1 MFWKIFLFEVRY
13 RLKRPATW
21 AYFAVIF
28 LFALVSGIYGNS
40 PASEKVFVNSS
51 YAIGQFLIILSIF
64 EMLIA
69 SAVMGVPVYR
79 DIEYQTKDYFFA
91 YPIREKSYLLGRFLG
106 SFVILILISF
116 GYHLGTWIGGPLGVV
131 AGEIEPEQYGP
142 FVLYHYVYNTLVL
155 SLPNLFF
162 TGTVFFSLV
171 ALTRNIVVTYVGSV
185 ILFVGYLLANA
196 LTQDLDNKTLV
207 DILDP
212 FALTTY
218 DNATKYW
225 TPSEQNVMLI
235 PLEGNFLWNRILWIG
250 VSLAL
255 FTFTYFRFSFRSMLE
270 VSSGKVKKEEP
281 VKKKGRALSDLPV
294 VQKVYSSAI
303 CFRKMLRL
311 ALLEYKNII
320 KDFYFVSILLAG
332 VLFLFLD
339 GWFGSPL
346 FGTPSLPLTY
356 YMLEVKDFN
365 YIIFVFII
373 IIFYT
378 GEVVHRDKS
387 VNYSNIADALPI
399 PNWVVYG
406 SKFISLV
413 LISFVLVNLVLVCG
427 MLNQILK
434 GYFNFEFW
442 MYFTDLYLIEFPEY
456 IQLVMLAFIVHI
468 LVNNKFIGHVVSIG
482 IWVALFGFRNFAE
495 LNYNLF
501 FYSYIP
507 GYVISD
513 MNGFGH
519 FMKPLAWFNVY
530 WLSLGA
536 VFLVIGNLLWN
547 RGIESGFNARWKIA
561 RQRFDGRSATALTIF
576 TLMWIGCGAFIY
588 YNVSVLNIY
597 RTNKESKQIN
607 ADFEKKYKKYEF
619 AAQPKITD
627 VKVNIDIYP
636 AERYT
641 KASGVFTLVN
651 KTQDQI
657 DSLILNIGSPISHT
671 TIENLTIDGE
681 SSTLLFEDKI
691 NRFFIYTMPQP
702 MLPGDT
708 VIMEIGMDAR
718 YKGFPNTGVGREIV
732 YNGTFFDLG
741 IFPSFGYPGDPMTSD
756 KDRKKYGL
764 PKKDYVAPPQT
775 DPWGLSN
782 LLFNDDADYVTFE
795 AVLSTSPDQ
804 IAVAPGYLQKEW
816 EENGRKYYQYT
827 MDSEMD
833 LFFNISSAR
842 YSVLRDTWK
851 GENGEAV
858 NIEIFHHPQHTYNLD
873 RYVKSVKASLNYFAR
888 NFSPYQYRQIR
899 ILEFPRYAGFAQSF
913 PNTVPYTESFG
924 WVADYSDP
932 DDTDYTYYVTAH
944 EVAHQWWGHQVTPSA
959 TRGANQISE
968 SMAEYS
974 SLMVLQ
980 HEYGKDC
987 MQNRLKYSLDRY
999 LRGRAGED
1007 KFEETLLENDSRSY
1021 VWYDKGSLVLYAL
1034 QDMIGED
1041 QLNAAFKKFIDTA
1054 AFRQKPPFPT
1064 SNEWYSY
1071 IKTATPDS
1079 VKYFIEDAFE
1089 KITLYENRITD
1100 AIYEKLE
1107 GEKYKVTLTV
1117 QMKKIYY
1124 DGLGGE
1130 KGTGSGQDLI
1140 DIGIFAEDGKN
1151 ELGMKKKI
1159 PMYLK
1164 KHWLTPGEHKLEFVI
1179 DGKPEK
1185 AGIDP
1190 YNKLIDRVPDDN
1202 LKTVEEAD

>member
-1 MFWKIFLFEVRY
+1 MFWKIFLFEVKY

-28 LFALVSGIYGNS
+28 LFALISGIYGNS

-51 YAIGQFLIILSIF
+51 YAIGQFLIVLSIF

-69 SAVMGVPVYR
+69 SAVMGVPIYR

-91 YPIREKSYLLGRFLG
+91 YPIREKSYLMGRFLG
-106 SFVILILISF
+106 SFLILVLISF
-116 GYHLGTWIGGPLGVV
+116 GYHFGTWIGGPLGLVS
-131 AGEIEPEQYGP
+131 GEIEPEQYGP
-142 FVLYHYVYNTLVL
+142 FIFSHYLYNTLVL
-155 SLPNLFF
+155 SIPNLFF

-171 ALTRNIVVTYVGSV
+171 ALTRKIVVTYVGSV

-196 LTQDLDNKTLV
+196 LTRDLDNKTLV

-218 DNATKYW
+218 VNATKYW
-225 TPSEQNVMLI
+225 TPSEQNIMLI
-235 PLEGNFLWNRILWIG
+235 PLEGNFMWNRILWIG
-250 VSLAL
+250 VSIAL
-255 FTFTYFRFSFRSMLE
+255 FTFTYFRFSFSSILE
-270 VSSGKVKKEEP
+270 VSSGKPGKEET
-281 VKKKGRALSDLPV
+281 VEKKGRSLSDLPV
-294 VQKVYSSAI
+294 IQKIYTPAI
-303 CFRKMLRL
+303 YFKKMVRL
-311 ALLEYKNII
+311 AVLEYKNII
-320 KDFYFVSILLAG
+320 KDFYFISILLAG

-339 GWFGSPL
+339 GWFGSPV

-356 YMLEVKDFN
+356 YMLEVKDST

-387 VNYSNIADALPI
+387 VNYSNISDALPI

-427 MLNQILK
+427 LLNQIIK

-468 LVNNKFIGHVVSIG
+468 LVNNKFVGHVISIG
-482 IWVALFGFRNFAE
+482 IWVALFGLRNFAE
-495 LNYNLF
+495 LDYNLF

-507 GYVISD
+507 GYIISD

-519 FMKPLAWFNVY
+519 FIKSITWFNIY

-536 VFLVIGNLLWN
+536 VFLVIGNLFWN
-547 RGIESGFNARWKIA
+547 RGVESGFNARWQLA
-561 RQRFDGRSATALTIF
+561 RERFNGQSAAALTIF
-576 TLMWIGCGAFIY
+576 TVLWIGSGAFIY
-588 YNVSVLNIY
+588 YNVSVLNVY
-597 RTNKESKQIN
+597 RTNKENKQIS

-619 AAQPKITD
+619 AGQPKITD
-627 VKVNIDIYP
+627 VKVNIDIDP
-636 AERYT
+636 GQRFT
-641 KASGVFTLVN
+641 KASGTFTLVN
-651 KTQDQI
+651 KTNKPI

-671 TIENLTIDGE
+671 IIEKLSIDASE
-681 SSTLLFEDKI
+681 PKLVMEDKI
-691 NRFFIYTMPQP
+691 NRFFIYLMPQT
-702 MLPGDT
+702 MQPGDT
-708 VIMEIGMDAR
+708 MKMEIVMDAR
-718 YKGFPNTGVGREIV
+718 YKGFPNSGVGREIV
-732 YNGTFFDLG
+732 YNGTFFDLS

-775 DPWGLSN
+775 DPRGLST

-795 AVLSTSPDQ
+795 AVLSTALDQ

-816 EENGRKYYQYT
+816 EENGRKFYQYK
-827 MDSEMD
+827 MNSEMD

-842 YSVLRDTWK
+842 YSVLRDKWK
-851 GENGEAV
+851 GEHGEEV

-873 RYVKSVKASLNYFAR
+873 RYISSAKASLNYFTR
-888 NFSPYQYRQIR
+888 NFGPYQYKQIR
-899 ILEFPRYAGFAQSF
+899 VLEFPRYAGFAQSF

-932 DDTDYTYYVTAH
+932 DDTDYTFYVTAH
-944 EVAHQWWGHQVTPSA
+944 EIAHQWWGHQVTPSF

-1007 KFEETLLENDSRSY
+1007 KFEETLLENDSRAY

-1034 QDMIGED
+1034 QDLIGEAP
-1041 QLNAAFKKFIDTA
+1041 LNAAFKKFIDTA

-1071 IKTATPDS
+1071 IKETTPDS
-1079 VKYFIEDAFE
+1079 VKYFVEDAFE
-1089 KITLYENRITD
+1089 KITLYENRITK
-1100 AIYEKLE
+1100 AEYKKIE
-1107 GEKYKVTLTV
+1107 GEKYKVTMTV
-1117 QMKKIYY
+1117 QTKKIYY
-1124 DGLGGE
+1124 DGLGTE
-1130 KGTGSGQDLI
+1130 KGTGSGKDLI

-1151 ELGMKKKI
+1151 DKGMTKKV
-1159 PMYLK
+1159 PLYLK
-1164 KHWLTPGEHKLEFVI
+1164 KHWLTPGEHTLEFVVE
-1179 DGKPEK
+1179 GKPDK

-1202 LKTVEEAD
+1202 LKTVDEVE